1 MPPGPPPG
9 VNFRYEKVPPPKSIA
24 DVPRYLKELCGGF
37 FSRLAYI
44 FRLVWKTGPWI
55 LFAMLAI
62 SLLQGITPVI
72 GSKISQHVLN
82 EMQSSYGNFS
92 GALGDFL
99 RSPVFFLLIFL
110 FSYNILTS
118 LVNILKNAVSRIS
131 GELVVRTVKL
141 EIMNKAK
148 ELDLQ
153 SFDLPAFYEKLENA
167 NREAGNRPVQILS
180 STFSVV
186 SAIIT
191 LISYVIILASV
202 LWWAALVIVAVSI
215 PSAIINFYYRHKNFE
230 YMRRRSH
237 DRRQMSYYSDL
248 LVNKD
253 LAKEIRIFDLS
264 DTFIGRYRT
273 VFDKYFSGIRT
284 LILRENIWH
293 VIIIVVSSVVNC
305 CFYAYFAYLV
315 ISGRQMI
322 GDYTLYTGALIAVA
336 GKVSSLIGI
345 SATIYEGTLFIDN
358 LTSFLREERTIVPVL
373 PPEHAAEGP
382 RSVTRGVPH
391 TIVFE
396 HVSFSYPGTERRVL
410 DDINLTIRPGE
421 TLVLVGLNG
430 AGKTTLLKLLT
441 RLYDPTEG
449 RILLDGYDLREYDV
463 KQLYAMFGI
472 IFQDFGKYAESVSE
486 NIRFGDIRKSSS
498 AEAIR
503 QAAEDADAAEYISR
517 LPNGFDTPLMRVFEE
532 NGIELSIGQWQKLSI
547 ARAFYSDSE
556 VLILDEPTASLD
568 PMAEQEI
575 FNQFDR
581 LRQDKT
587 TIFVSH
593 RLSSATVASKIAVL
607 EYGRLIEEGDHKTLM
622 AMRGRYFELFSTQ
635 ARRYVMEDDER
646 ADAGMEQPEPTSPTP
661 GQTHRAPPDGAAP
674 RRGMPPPSGHIPP
687 PDDPARRRSSTR
699 RV

>member
-9 VNFRYEKVPPPKSIA
+9 MNFRYEKVPPPKSIA

-191 LISYVIILASV
+191 LISYVVILASV

-284 LILRENIWH
+284 LILRENICH

-336 GKVSSLIGI
+336 GQVSSLIGI

-358 LTSFLREERTIVPVL
+358 LTSFLREDRTIVPVL
-373 PPEHAAEGP
+373 PSERAAEGP